1 MVKEMTV
8 EELNRERIG
17 KMITVEQVNSL
28 KEIRF
33 LFDHW
38 SESRGVSEK
47 YYSISIY
54 KPVHDFKTWEVTWI
68 GDHFDKWM
76 GEFTSDNNSEEMAST
91 VSNYFKWLEDD
102 TGSAWEEAELM
113 GSAELVDDCL
123 IFKFWKPGMERN
135 VSL

>member
-1 MVKEMTV
+1 MVKEMTEGV
-8 EELNRERIG
+8 N

-38 SESRGVSEK
+38 TGSEFRDVSEK

-54 KPVHDFKTWEVTWI
+54 KPVHDLKTWEITWI

-76 GEFTSDNNSEEMAST
+76 GKFTSDNSPEEMAST

-102 TGSAWEEAELM
+102 IGSAWGGIGLI
-113 GSAELVDDCL
+113 GSAELVDNCL
-123 IFKFWKPGMERN
+123 IFKFWKPGMKRN
-135 VSL
+135 ISL